1 MSQARHYRQY
11 WMATL
16 KDRHKCF
23 SCGNLA
29 ISALEFMDENGICQ
43 SVIWFCDKEYSRK
56 AITMKSIFQS

>member
-1 MSQARHYRQY
+1 MSQTVLYRQY

-43 SVIWFCDKEYSRK
+43 SVTWFCSQDSPL
-56 AITMKSIFQS
+56 

>member
-1 MSQARHYRQY
+1 MSQTVLYRQY

-29 ISALEFMDENGICQ
+29 ISALECQDKNGICE
-43 SVIWFCDKEYSRK
+43 SVSWFCDLHHPVL
-56 AITMKSIFQS
+56 ALVD